1 MNNIVIFSD
10 YVYNTSVMSKLLG
23 DIAEDALFP
32 TCAFTD
38 KQGNTTS
45 GNDGN
50 AYIIPYYGG
59 NNFSKQQNSLLVVGS
74 ETNGIDYR
82 AEENHA
88 ESLISFY
95 ITGLTYDKRV
105 FQPCELSVTLSI
117 KIRKQSAYSGNV
129 YMQAIK
135 ECFFNENTLKYSENE
150 TTQKRPATVS
160 VVGVLNYGDQN
171 TIEPMRNYR
180 LSKIAV
186 NYVVCGYN
194 LWQKGSTIYVTLK
207 CYSPDKAMTLNKYS
221 KVYGGLQFGAEILG
235 FEARNRFKFKEH
247 EVAYSAERLQFL
259 NDYGKNM
266 NDNTLMEL
274 PQPYLVQ
281 YNESFYDFVRRIAVR
296 CGEFLYY
303 EDGVLCLGL
312 KKGVLDN
319 EKTLEGDDYII
330 SYADVN
336 NEDSIGINV
345 DCFERDY
352 TKVGKG
358 KGSQNETT
366 DTMFIPSYV
375 DDEQQH
381 RVNKANDY
389 IADRSPWIS
398 DLAYTN
404 IGNTIA
410 TAKAISDVATGVAV
424 PIGKEVAMRVMFPT
438 DSETAFES
446 LEKKYAEEVGID
458 RAIWVDD
465 ETKVTIKDTT
475 GEKFLNKFYSEIE
488 RLEKVVDRGTVCI
501 DYADKIPNLMLGDAL
516 QLNNGLASNYI
527 VTRLH
532 GSISSRQT
540 VDSTPFNSSHKIE
553 AVPVLAATEM
563 RGLKLNGDAQKYILP
578 PHLNIPHTLNSSGQE
593 AVVVET
599 KDPLQIGRVRV
610 RYIWQTATDTLSP
623 WIRVVVPF
631 TVGGGGMMMT
641 PAIGDHVMINY
652 ADNNIERPYV
662 AGFLYTSERYPCKGD
677 AIADDRINYK
687 YTSRSITSQN
697 GHGIT
702 FNDSKPKSFL
712 NFLIPP
718 LAAVWNIA
726 DIGRQWS
733 KDNKDQEEID
743 NLEAAL
749 ATAEKE
755 YGKDQKNLDKR
766 NAWELARK
774 DLLEAKARQANDTLS
789 TMNSMMSNPLNGSMV
804 LKDANGMYEVNLSSS
819 KRSVKIRSPFGNVEL
834 NAFTG
839 IKISAPNGD
848 VKIEGKNVSIEAGN
862 NLTIKGGT
870 NIVDKPKT
878 YFGTISST
886 ILSVIGASAVAG
898 AEAGLGKLS
907 PNMKKMWDEAK
918 NFTDLTFIR
927 SCWEI
932 IMRPVE
938 GTLTIQSKR
947 NVVMVAGLGKAW
959 LPTSLLSKSGTSI
972 EPNGWNP
979 KNIHILEGE
988 EASQKSKYFNNKGF
1002 AIISLLREVKQE
1014 VNNFYFNLS
1023 KGIYNIH
1030 ILSNTCVEKLGSF
1043 RGYAGQNLLLS
1054 QYHKDFTVPKAKRFI
1069 EMAWND
1075 ELKVKYAKDMLKEKH
1090 RSVFKTNEYE
1100 EKILKFIEAYHILAE
1115 SVKIFKENFSDNKV
1129 LYNNI
1134 KRHWERECYK
1144 SIGFQ
1149 APKETD
1155 VPDIKSATND
1165 LFDGTVVKLQEIEGQ
1180 RLKISSD
1187 KSKKVMRQIMCGVI
1201 NGFKGARVFDIQSG
1215 SVLDT
1220 PANYGNIDDEQWQ
1233 KVVESIVPPQNTADE
1248 LAADQKQK
1256 MKNELISSLLG
1267 PLAAEFGVQVDEH
1280 GSWSVPGVE
1289 GLLNWKGAAGPRA
1302 FSEYTGAGNILLSNN
1317 KGFTYKL
1324 DDDAAGF
1331 EAMRNPDLQAVKEYL
1346 SSLFKATEP
1355 LVIT

>member
-23 DIAEDALFP
+23 DIAEDASFS

-38 KQGNTTS
+38 KQGNTVS

-50 AYIIPYYGG
+50 AFCIPSYGD
-59 NNFSKQQNSLLVVGS
+59 NNFSRQKSSLLVVGS
-74 ETNGIDYR
+74 ETCGIDYR
-82 AEENHA
+82 ANENDA
-88 ESLISFY
+88 VSLVSFY
-95 ITGLTYDKRV
+95 VTGITYDKKV

-117 KIRKQSAYSGNV
+117 KIWKQSAYSSNV
-129 YMQAIK
+129 YVQAIK
-135 ECFFNENTLKYSENE
+135 ECFFNENAPKSTDNK

-160 VVGVLNYGDQN
+160 VVGVIDYGDLN
-171 TIEPMRNYR
+171 TIEPMRNYQ
-180 LSKIAV
+180 LTKIAV
-186 NYVVCGYN
+186 KYVVCGYK

-221 KVYGGLQFGAEILG
+221 KVYGGLQFGTEIFG
-235 FEARNRFKFKEH
+235 FEARNRFKFKEN
-247 EVAYSAERLQFL
+247 EVAYNAERLQFL

-266 NDNTLMEL
+266 DDETPMEL

-281 YNESFYDFVRRIAVR
+281 YNESFYDFIRRVAVR

-303 EDGVLCLGL
+303 ENGVLCLGL
-312 KKGVLDN
+312 KKGVLNN
-319 EKTLEGDDYII
+319 EKTLDGDDYII
-330 SYADVN
+330 SYADLN
-336 NEDSIGINV
+336 NEESIGISV

-352 TKVGKG
+352 TKVGKCE
-358 KGSQNETT
+358 GSQNETT
-366 DTMFIPSYV
+366 ETMFVPSYV

-381 RVNKANDY
+381 RVSKANDY

-424 PIGKEVAMRVMFPT
+424 PVGKEVAMRVLFPT
-438 DSETAFES
+438 DSETAFDS

-458 RAIWVDD
+458 RAIWIDD
-465 ETKVTIKDTT
+465 DTKVTIKDST

-563 RGLKLNGDAQKYILP
+563 RGLKLNGDAQTYILP

-677 AIADDRINYK
+677 TIADNRINYK

-702 FNDSKPKSFL
+702 FNDSTPKSFL

-726 DIGRQWS
+726 DIGRQWN

-743 NLEAAL
+743 ELEKAL

-766 NAWELARK
+766 NAWEQARK

-886 ILSVIGASAVAG
+886 ILSVVGASAVAG
-898 AEAGLGKLS
+898 AEAGLEKLS

-972 EPNGWNP
+972 EPNGWSL

-1014 VNNFYFNLS
+1014 VNNFYFKLS
-1023 KGIYNIH
+1023 KDIYHIHMLEKAFDNCRIFSGSDAHNIMKEEIVNK
-1030 ILSNTCVEKLGSF
+1030 ILDSGFDLIS
-1043 RGYAGQNLLLS
+1043 L
-1054 QYHKDFTVPKAKRFI
+1054 
-1069 EMAWND
+1069 AWND
-1075 ELKVKYAKDMLKEKH
+1075 ELKLKDKDDLLKKEFKSGFFERKNEHEKMALEFIETYNNLVEALK
-1090 RSVFKTNEYE
+1090 VFKEQ
-1100 EKILKFIEAYHILAE
+1100 
-1115 SVKIFKENFSDNKV
+1115 FSDTML
-1129 LYNNI
+1129 LYKNI
-1134 KRHWERECYK
+1134 KRHWERDYYTN
-1144 SIGFQ
+1144 IGFV
-1149 APKETD
+1149 ALKKSDIPDMKAVTD
-1155 VPDIKSATND
+1155 NY
-1165 LFDGTVVKLQEIEGQ
+1165 FDGTVKKFREIVDD

-1187 KSKKVMRQIMCGVI
+1187 KSKKVMRQIMCAVI
-1201 NGFKGARVFDIQSG
+1201 NGFKGARVFDIEPG

-1220 PANYGNIDDEQWQ
+1220 PASYGNIDDEQWQ
-1233 KVVESIVPPQNTADE
+1233 KAVESIVPHQNTDDE
-1248 LAADQKQK
+1248 LASDQKQK
-1256 MKNELISSLLG
+1256 MKNELITSLLG

-1280 GSWSVPGVE
+1280 GSWSVPGVQ

-1324 DDDAAGF
+1324 DDDSAGF

-1355 LVIT
+1355 LVVT